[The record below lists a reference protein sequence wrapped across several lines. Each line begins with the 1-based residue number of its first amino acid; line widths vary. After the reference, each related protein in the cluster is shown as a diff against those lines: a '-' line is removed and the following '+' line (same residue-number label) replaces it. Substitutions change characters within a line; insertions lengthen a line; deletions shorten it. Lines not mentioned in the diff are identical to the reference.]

1 MKRLMLVAAAAS
13 AGLCLAGDYP
23 FQPAEMT
30 NVTMKAGFWLPRFET
45 NRVVTV
51 QVDFRKSEETGRI
64 SNFEYAGERR
74 GCGFQGIPFNDS
86 DVYKIIEGA
95 AYTLSTHPDP
105 ELEKYLDDLIE
116 KIAKA
121 QEPDGYLY
129 TARTLNFNYG
139 YKNGRAEYR
148 MMGPTRWSHCAHS
161 HELYNVGHMYEAAA
175 AYYWVTGKRALLDV
189 AIKNADLVCR
199 TFGPGPTQLKFVPGH
214 EEIELALCKLYRAT
228 GDEKYLRQAKHFL
241 DQRGKAEAA
250 DRHPNN
256 KVFAQSGALVKAKEM
271 GAPGAYNQNHR
282 PVTEQQEAVGHAVR
296 ATYLYCGMADVA
308 ALTGDSSYVKAID
321 TIWENVV
328 SKKLHLNGSVGARH
342 RGEAFGENYELPN
355 ASAYLETCAGIGNAL
370 WNQRMFLM
378 YGDAKYIDVLE
389 RVVYNGFLS
398 GISLG
403 GDEFFYPNPQASR
416 GGYKR
421 SKWFGCS
428 CCPVN
433 VVRFIPQIAQFAYA
447 TRGDAAYVNLFVASD
462 AKLNLDGGTVTLRQE
477 TEYPWDGMVKIE
489 IADVGCRV
497 SSVGNTQ
504 PASRN
509 PRPETMNFRLNIRVP
524 GWCVGRPVPSNLYTQ
539 TVPGSLSDFTVRVNG
554 DVFAFKPQKGYCSID
569 RAWKK
574 GDVVEVLMNM
584 PVRRIKAHDAVVNDR
599 GCLAVERGPILYCA
613 EGVDNGGRVL
623 DKVLAADVVFSP
635 AKCDILGNVYPAL
648 KAPAASLRKSLGG
661 KVRSEP
667 ATLTLVPYFAW
678 CHRGAG
684 EMQVFFPSEPKPE
697 NADLDFKP
705 SASFCY
711 PKDSVAAAFD
721 GILPKSSDDLNIP
734 RLTFWDHLGTC
745 EWVDCE
751 FGESEEVKG
760 VEVYWFD
767 DGKKGR
773 CRVPESWK
781 VQWRPSKD
789 APWQDVGGNGPVAKD
804 RFCAVDFPRPVKAQA
819 VRVNVKLQKGWSGG
833 ILEWKFK

>member
-1 MKRLMLVAAAAS
+1 MKKLFLGMAVVA
-13 AGLCLAGDYP
+13 AGLCVAGDYP

-30 NVTMKAGFWLPRFET
+30 NVAIRAGFWYPRFET

-64 SNFEYAGERR
+64 SNFEYAAARK

-105 ELEKYLDDLIE
+105 KLEKYLDDLIA
-116 KIAKA
+116 KIAGA

-129 TARTLNFNYG
+129 TARTLHFNYG
-139 YKNGRAEYR
+139 FKDGKARYN
-148 MMGPTRWSHCAHS
+148 MMGPTRWSNTAHG
-161 HELYNVGHMYEAAA
+161 HELYNVGHMYEAAV
-175 AYYWVTGKRALLDV
+175 AYYEVTGKRTLLDV

-199 TFGPGPTQLKFVPGH
+199 TFGPDLTQLKNVPGH

-250 DRHPNN
+250 DRRPGG
-256 KVFAQSGALVKAKEM
+256 KVFAQSGALVNAREM
-271 GAPGAYNQNHR
+271 GAPGSYFQSHR
-282 PVTEQQEAVGHAVR
+282 PVTEQKEAVGHAVR

-308 ALTGDSSYVKAID
+308 ALTGDRSYVKAID

-328 SKKLHLNGSVGARH
+328 SKKLHLNGSVGAR
-342 RGEAFGENYELPN
+342 RSGEAFGENYELPN
-355 ASAYLETCAGIGNAL
+355 TSAYLETCAGIGNAL

-378 YGDAKYIDVLE
+378 YGDSKYIDVLE

-462 AKLNLDGGTVTLRQE
+462 AKLNLAGGDVTLRQE
-477 TEYPWDGMVKIE
+477 TEYPWKGLSRIE
-489 IADVGCRV
+489 IAEAGKKDF
-497 SSVGNTQ
+497 T
-504 PASRN
+504 
-509 PRPETMNFRLNIRVP
+509 LNIRVP
-524 GWCVGRPVPSNLYTQ
+524 GWCVGRPVPSDLYVQ
-539 TVPGSLSDFTVRVNG
+539 TVPGSLKDFTVKVNG
-554 DVFAFKPQKGYCSID
+554 QPFAFTPEKGYCSVN

-574 GDVVEVLMNM
+574 GDVVEVCMNM
-584 PVRRIKAHDAVVNDR
+584 PVRRIKAHDAVKNDHGR
-599 GCLAVERGPILYCA
+599 LAVEVGPILYCA
-613 EGVDNGGRVL
+613 EGVDNGGKVL
-623 DKVLAADVVFSP
+623 DKVLAADAAFMPTTCNV
-635 AKCDILGNVYPAL
+635 LGNVYPAL
-648 KAPAASLRKSLGG
+648 TAPAVSLRRGLKTG
-661 KVRSEP
+661 VRKE
-667 ATLTLVPYFAW
+667 ATTLTLIPYFAW

-684 EMQVFFPSEPKPE
+684 EMQVFFPTEAKDE
-697 NADLDFKP
+697 NAVFDFKT
-705 SASFCY
+705 SASFCF
-711 PKDSVAAAFD
+711 PQDSVAAAFD
-721 GILPKSSDDLNIP
+721 GLLPKASDDHSIP
-734 RLTFWDHLGTC
+734 RLTFWDHLGTD
-745 EWVDCE
+745 EWVACE
-751 FGESEEVKG
+751 FTEPEPVNG

-767 DGKKGR
+767 DGKRGN
-773 CRVPESWK
+773 CRIPKSWK
-781 VQWRPSKD
+781 VQWRPAKN
-789 APWQDVGGNGPVAKD
+789 APWQDVAAEGPIAKD
-804 RFCAVDFPRPVKAQA
+804 KFCAVNFPAPVKAQA
-819 VRVNVKLQKGWSGG
+819 LRLNIKLQKGWSGG
-833 ILEWKFK
+833 ILEWRFR